1 MSVRVSVLAVTAA
14 LVVVGPAAARPSA
27 PASWSTAPPLL
38 QARAAHAVVRVGD
51 SILAIG
57 GTDANGYPVSSVERF
72 DGRRWRLE
80 TRLPV
85 SGGLNATAAVAIGTR
100 VYVLGGF
107 VGTGNVP
114 TARVS
119 VYDTATRTWSRAA
132 DLPSPRGGHAA
143 VVLAGHIHVLGGG
156 NSVSTLAD
164 HSVYDPATDRWSSA
178 APLRRAKGSPA
189 AVVFGGRIYAIG
201 GRSGTSDY
209 GDVEIYDQ
217 ASDEWTPGPSIP
229 PRGTAGAAVYG
240 RSIYL
245 FGGESQSA
253 GRTLADVLRLRS
265 GAQAWEKVGR
275 MPTARA
281 FARAVTYRGAVW
293 VVGGSRVTASSH
305 AAPGARVVE
314 RFALPLRSR

>member
-1 MSVRVSVLAVTAA
+1 MSVRVSVLAATAA
-14 LVVVGPAAARPSA
+14 LAAAATAAATPSA

-38 QARAAHAVVRVGD
+38 QPRAAHAVVRVSD
-51 SILAIG
+51 SIFAIG
-57 GTDANGYPVSSVERF
+57 GTDGSGYPVSSVERF
-72 DGRRWRLE
+72 DGRRWRPE

-143 VVLAGHIHVLGGG
+143 VVLAGRIHVLGGG

-164 HSVYDPATDRWSSA
+164 HSVYDPTTDRWSTA
-178 APLRRAKGSPA
+178 APLGRAKGSPA
-189 AVVFGGRIYAIG
+189 AVVFGGRIYSIG
-201 GRSGTSDY
+201 GRSGASDF
-209 GDVEIYDQ
+209 GGVEIYDP
-217 ASDEWTPGPSIP
+217 ASDQWAPGPSIP

-253 GRTLADVLRLRS
+253 GRTLSDVLRLRS
-265 GAQAWEKVGR
+265 GSKAWEKVGR

-281 FARAVTYRGAVW
+281 FARAVTYQGAVY

-314 RFALPLRSR
+314 RFALPVRSR